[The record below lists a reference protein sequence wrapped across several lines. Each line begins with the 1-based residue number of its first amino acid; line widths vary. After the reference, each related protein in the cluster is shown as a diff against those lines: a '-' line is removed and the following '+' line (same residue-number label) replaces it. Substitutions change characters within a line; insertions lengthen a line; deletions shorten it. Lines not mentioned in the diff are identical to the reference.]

1 LPAVVVFQETE
12 YGAEVSRAPRLA
24 PSSWNCTLE
33 TVREPMMLTL
43 ALTVVVSLT
52 VAPEAGDV
60 MATISRP
67 PGSGNGGSSCANAW
81 SGAIQDRPKTII
93 RAVAQA
99 RRAISSMGAPSP
111 SDRKLSVIVTLE
123 Y

>member
-1 LPAVVVFQETE
+1 
-12 YGAEVSRAPRLA
+12 LA

-52 VAPEAGDV
+52 LAPEAGDV
-60 MATISRP
+60 MATIRLP
-67 PGSGNGGSSCANAW
+67 PGSGSGGSSCAKAW
-81 SGAIQDRPKTII
+81 SGAIQVKPRTI
-93 RAVAQA
+93 AVAQA
-99 RRAISSMGAPSP
+99 RFMIASMDAPSP
-111 SDRKLSVIVTLE
+111 SDRKVSVIVTFE

>member
-1 LPAVVVFQETE
+1 MVVFQETE